1 MVCLMTPTD
10 TYLDAPPSKRDEMRR
25 FQALSLV
32 VERED
37 IHPAEW
43 PSLASKIEKYLAD
56 GRAGG
61 ESTVHA
67 IDGGMSVR

>member
-1 MVCLMTPTD
+1 MTPTD

-37 IHPAEW
+37 IHPSEW
-43 PSLASKIEKYLAD
+43 PLLASKVEKYLAE
-56 GRAGG
+56 GRTMA
-61 ESTVHA
+61 ENTVHA
-67 IDGGMSVR
+67 IDGGVSVR